1 MKKMGFAFVLVAVGM
16 TAAVVGGCGGDD
28 FDSCEANNDCG
39 GTGGTDGG
47 TGGSGGSGGTSG
59 AGGTGNTGGTGGQG
73 GATGGTGGDG
83 GTCDTTKSPSEEA
96 CLVSD
101 ENAVFVSPTG
111 ASTGAG
117 TKANP
122 LKSFADAVAKAKT
135 AGHGRVIAC
144 NGDYDEKLT
153 LTNTADGIKVYGGF
167 KCSDWSYDASAK
179 ANLKPTTRGIV
190 LTVDTLAAG
199 ATFEDVAFIAMP
211 GTDPG
216 ESSIAAFLK
225 ESGAISMK
233 RVKLEAGKGSKGS
246 AGTMTPAN
254 YPTATD
260 LKGNDASGDSG
271 GSGKQCSCP
280 ASADKSVGGKGG
292 EGGAINVSG
301 GGPGQPALGGGQAGV
316 VGTCAT
322 GGTGG
327 DGNPALTVSASPGAA
342 KLGAISLNG
351 WIGVAGTDGVPGGPG
366 QGGGGG
372 AGAATGGGGGGGG
385 CGACGGA
392 PGKGGGA
399 GGSSIALLALNT
411 VVSLD
416 SSEVVSADAGEG
428 GAGAAGQQG
437 QQLGGAGGNKSGFGC
452 SGGNGG
458 KGADGGAGGGGAGGV
473 SAGVVW
479 KGKAPTLNGTTPK
492 LGNKGAKG
500 LGGKAGTNDGIDGDS
515 KPTLEIQ

>member
-117 TKANP
+117 TKASP

-179 ANLKPTTRGIV
+179 ANLKPTTTGIV
-190 LTVDTLAAG
+190 LTLDTLAGG
-199 ATFEDVAFIAMP
+199 ATFEDVGFIAMP
-211 GTDPG
+211 GTAAG
-216 ESSIAAFLK
+216 ESSIAGFVK
-225 ESGAISMK
+225 ESGAVSMK
-233 RVKLEAGKGSKGS
+233 RVRLEAGKGMKGA
-246 AGTMTPAN
+246 AGTKTDVA
-254 YPTATD
+254 YPTASD
-260 LKGNDASGDSG
+260 LKGNDANGDAG
-271 GSGKQCSCP
+271 GGGKQCTCP
-280 ASADKSVGGKGG
+280 ASTEKTVGGKGG
-292 EGGAINVSG
+292 EGGPINVSG
-301 GGPGQPALGGGQAGV
+301 GGPGQPALGGGTAGQ
-316 VGTCAT
+316 VGDCSTGGGT
-322 GGTGG
+322 GGTGANGAPISPASGAKVLGVLGASGWVGASGG
-327 DGNPALTVSASPGAA
+327 DGA
-342 KLGAISLNG
+342 
-351 WIGVAGTDGVPGGPG
+351 PGGPG

-372 AGAATGGGGGGGG
+372 GGNAVSGGGGGGG

-399 GGSSIALLALNT
+399 GGSSIALLR
-411 VVSLD
+411 
-416 SSEVVSADAGEG
+416 
-428 GAGAAGQQG
+428 
-437 QQLGGAGGNKSGFGC
+437 
-452 SGGNGG
+452 
-458 KGADGGAGGGGAGGV
+458 
-473 SAGVVW
+473 
-479 KGKAPTLNGTTPK
+479 
-492 LGNKGAKG
+492 
-500 LGGKAGTNDGIDGDS
+500 
-515 KPTLEIQ
+515 